1 MNISFEKVK
10 SILKTLPISYYT
22 KVKIEYELS
31 DYADASYFEPVSRK
45 ITISYKQIMDA
56 VKNTS
61 IEMTD
66 ESLVRTLLYHETSH
80 ALLTPSDM
88 IMTRILNVF
97 EDERIETLLQNFYH
111 DVNFK
116 AFCKKINNFDPNKD
130 PQSVFEMFY
139 DVVRFR
145 HGPKKFTDRVED
157 IIIRFQDINS
167 AWLRNNYYDA
177 VNALYL
183 DIKDY
188 FLNQQSQNQNQNQ
201 DQNQDQEQ
209 KQTQNDSETQNSS
222 TNETND
228 EHDKQTIQKKQ
239 SKTVLDCSDKI
250 SDALQSAIEQTVG
263 NVQSKISM
271 YVDTDI
277 KADFDQIISS
287 SKKLESRTA
296 GAINAYSGV
305 FDPRSVIRTDYKYFT
320 QKNRTGH
327 IKQFSKT
334 HLNLFIDKSGSFCAN
349 ETLVN
354 KMLSALV
361 EIERSNPDFTFDLI
375 CCGIGQTIMP
385 RTNRRLTCGSAN
397 SLTANI
403 FSQFR
408 SVQVKQANVIN
419 IVLFDGD
426 AFSVP
431 PYMPENFRAF
441 DSKNTIIISDEDNK
455 YALNSQIKTAK
466 VIITKNYTKVLYEN
480 VKNALQILLR

>member
-31 DYADASYFEPVSRK
+31 DSADASYFEPVSRK

-88 IMTRILNVF
+88 IMTKILNVF

-116 AFCKKINNFDPNKD
+116 AFCKKVNNFNPDRD

-145 HGPKKFTDRVED
+145 HGPKEFTDRVED
-157 IIIRFQDINS
+157 IIIAFQDLS
-167 AWLRNNYYDA
+167 TRWTRNRYYDA

-188 FLNQQSQNQNQNQ
+188 FMNQQSQNQNQNQ
-201 DQNQDQEQ
+201 NQDQEQ
-209 KQTQNDSETQNSS
+209 KQNQNDSETQNSS

-228 EHDKQTIQKKQ
+228 EHDKQTVQKKQ
-239 SKTVLDCSDKI
+239 SKTVLDCNDKI
-250 SDALQSAIEQTVG
+250 SDALQAAIEQTVS

-271 YVDTDI
+271 YVDANI
-277 KADFDQIISS
+277 KADFDQIINS
-287 SKKLESRTA
+287 SKKLASRTA

-305 FDPRSVIRTDYKYFT
+305 FDPRSVVRTDYKYFT

-334 HLNLFIDKSGSFCAN
+334 HLNLFIDKSGSFGMN

-385 RTNRRLTCGSAN
+385 RTNRRLTCRDAN
-397 SLTANI
+397 SLTASI
-403 FSQFR
+403 FDQFR

-426 AFSVP
+426 AFSASR
-431 PYMPENFRAF
+431 YMPENFRAF

-455 YALNSQIKTAK
+455 DALNSQIKTAK